1 MSLCNEQNYLYLFLN
16 ENSWKYQMQNNKALQ
31 LKNELDKNIYQ
42 AEAAIKALCIED
54 HFEGMDKDTLAGM
67 LWVLSNNLE
76 MMKRSVRTISVS
88 KCPLY

>member
-1 MSLCNEQNYLYLFLN
+1 
-16 ENSWKYQMQNNKALQ
+16 MQNNKALQ

-67 LWVLSNNLE
+67 LWLLSDNLKNI
-76 MMKRSVRTISVS
+76 KRSVKGITI
-88 KCPLY
+88 